1 MLLNAGKYFIT
12 NQSLNH
18 LICYNYLSNQQLEV
32 IAIELYHF
40 GTLFMTWFLAR
51 FDLEILPYGTPFS
64 YLVLIKYIY

>member
-32 IAIELYHF
+32 IDLRCVISLLLSIADQDSSAIELYHF
-40 GTLFMTWFLAR
+40 GTLFLTR
-51 FDLEILPYGTPFS
+51 
-64 YLVLIKYIY
+64 